1 MQTMFKVKTFN
12 DNIHNEASPICS
24 APSALT
30 SWNMMLR
37 DRTFLSSL
45 FVTANGCLRHN
56 CLVSESSV
64 SSPYLHGSN
73 SKDLVEEGLEYIGK
87 LFDQPMPLPTHW
99 NWIQLFKSWTKPS
112 FPFFWFQTTSM
123 IQVNLLK
130 EKIRF
135 VDIIQGKPYLPF
147 SVSWKI

>member
-73 SKDLVEEGLEYIGK
+73 SKDLVEEGLESYLISQCP
-87 LFDQPMPLPTHW
+87 FWPTGTGS
-99 NWIQLFKSWTKPS
+99 NCLKVELASQPS

-130 EKIRF
+130 EKITF
-135 VDIIQGKPYLPF
+135 VDITQGKPYLPF

>member
-1 MQTMFKVKTFN
+1 MQTMVKVKTFN
-12 DNIHNEASPICS
+12 HNIHNEASPICS

-30 SWNMMLR
+30 SWNMMLG

-73 SKDLVEEGLEYIGK
+73 SKDLMEEGLESFLISQCP
-87 LFDQPMPLPTHW
+87 FRPTGTGS
-99 NWIQLFKSWTKPS
+99 NCLKVELKPS

-130 EKIRF
+130 GKIRF